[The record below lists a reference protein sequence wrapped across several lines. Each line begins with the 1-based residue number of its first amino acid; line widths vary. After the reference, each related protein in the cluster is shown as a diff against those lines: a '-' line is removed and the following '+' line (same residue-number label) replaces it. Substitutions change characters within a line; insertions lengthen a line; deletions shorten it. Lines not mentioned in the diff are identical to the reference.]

1 LKNKKAGQTHPV
13 EEEEGGLM
21 LTKTSKLLDDAHP
34 AGFKFFPPPT
44 TTMQLPTI
52 SSSPHDSVHLIEDKV
67 FAHLGEDEVGRST
80 TRWVV
85 DIGVTNHM
93 MGVCTTFIE
102 LDINVWGTVRFS
114 DVSVIRIEG

>member
-1 LKNKKAGQTHPV
+1 LKNKKAGQIHPV

-21 LTKTSKLLDDAHP
+21 LTKTSKLLDDARP
-34 AGFKFFPPPT
+34 AGLKIFPPPT
-44 TTMQLPTI
+44 TTMELPMI

-93 MGVCTTFIE
+93 MGVRTTFIE
-102 LDINVWGTVRFS
+102 LDINV
-114 DVSVIRIEG
+114 